1 MNSYSVFNIIYK
13 RQAPCL
19 CCPLSSEH
27 SVTWCVCYLTSY
39 WCWRRHG
46 YSLFSCE
53 HCLLNGFQHWVIC
66 HLSDNKLYLQVGS
79 PTLPSIGFAVSSS
92 GLFSYILVRSFMSAC
107 LTLVGVGQPKR
118 HLTWPIPSCTKCE
131 FHRNFFRLKAH
142 FVYKMQRFL
151 SAPCCI
157 FLSM

>member
-1 MNSYSVFNIIYK
+1 M
-13 RQAPCL
+13 
-19 CCPLSSEH
+19 LSSQQWAQVLLGV
-27 SVTWCVCYLTSY
+27 SVTLLPTDVEEDTVTVFSLVNIA
-39 WCWRRHG
+39 CWMV
-46 YSLFSCE
+46 FSTD
-53 HCLLNGFQHWVIC
+53 WVIC

-79 PTLPSIGFAVSSS
+79 PNLPSIGFAVSSS

-131 FHRNFFRLKAH
+131 FHRNLFRLKAH
-142 FVYKMQRFL
+142 FVYKMQGFI